1 MKFAL
6 VFLIFGATTAQS
18 DSFCGVTDEAAVLDA
33 LQGHWVRA
41 GATSIESV
49 SISEVSPVSWPAE
62 FGRTGEV
69 DAWEV
74 TTAFAISDVVL
85 GFDGPIYDVDGII
98 HYCVANMPGGVA
110 RTATFPLNNATMPFT
125 LALAN
130 KGYQQAL
137 SDDPNLRNGLNIH
150 RGKVTIE
157 AVAQALGYD
166 YVEATAALNGRT

>member
-85 GFDGPIYDVDGII
+85 GFDGPIYDVDGVDDILETTGSEWI
-98 HYCVANMPGGVA
+98 ADAVSLTPCGPDGLLQPTADFAFDELVTGQVTVIPYFSDSMLMIVEARLRGDFGVA
-110 RTATFPLNNATMPFT
+110 FITTST
-125 LALAN
+125 LMTR
-130 KGYQQAL
+130 
-137 SDDPNLRNGLNIH
+137 D
-150 RGKVTIE
+150 
-157 AVAQALGYD
+157 
-166 YVEATAALNGRT
+166 